1 MPKKMNHAEYQI
13 ALTKKTSDQL
23 VFIAKDAREAVKA
36 MPDGE
41 NAGYYAD
48 EVHYCLQEIR
58 RRQVLAR
65 EDAGPKMRRLMIV
78 KKTDLSGTS
87 TKHIEIPVDSIFQ
100 DTVYTEVT
108 PEQLKQ
114 RIAEYWGK

>member
-13 ALTKKTSDQL
+13 ALTKKTGDEL
-23 VFIAKDAREAVKA
+23 AFIAKDAQEAAQA
-36 MPDGE
+36 MPNGV

-48 EVHYCLQEIR
+48 EAHYCLQELR

-65 EDAGPKMRRLMIV
+65 EDDGPKMRKIMIV
-78 KKTDLSGTS
+78 KKTDLTGTS
-87 TKHIEIPVDSIFQ
+87 IKHIDIPAESLFGDL
-100 DTVYTEVT
+100 VYMEVT
-108 PEQLKQ
+108 PELLKR